1 MFKIHTLNNISKK
14 GTDRLPENYSITDD
28 IAVSDAIL
36 VRSAKMH
43 DMEMPES
50 LLAVSRAGAGVNNIP
65 LDVCAEKGIVVFNT
79 PGANANAVKELV
91 LAGLLISARDIVGGI
106 NWVERDRDDADISK
120 TAEKQK
126 KDYAGVEIAGKTLGV
141 IGLGAIG
148 VRVAN
153 AASALGMKVYG
164 CDPFISV
171 QNAWTLSHD
180 VIPVKSNDEIFG
192 KCDYITVHVP
202 LMDSTKG
209 LIGRDSIAKMKDG
222 VVILNFARGGLVDNE
237 AISEALSSGK
247 VAKYVTDFPDAE
259 SVKMPNTIVLP
270 HLGAST
276 EEAEENC
283 AVMAVDELVD
293 YLENGNIKNSVN
305 FPACDAGEVK
315 SEGRIAILHRNIPK
329 MITQFTAVL
338 AGEGINIDSMLNKSR
353 GDYAYTLFDIEA
365 ASSDNMKSQLEAID
379 GVLKVRIIK

>member
-1 MFKIHTLNNISKK
+1 MFKIHTLNTISKK